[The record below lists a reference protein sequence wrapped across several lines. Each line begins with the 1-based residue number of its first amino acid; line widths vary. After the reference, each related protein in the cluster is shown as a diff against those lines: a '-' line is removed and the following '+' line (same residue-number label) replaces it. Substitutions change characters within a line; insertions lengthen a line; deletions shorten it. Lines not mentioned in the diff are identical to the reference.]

1 MQKSIFSLLAV
12 LFLAIP
18 LSAQHFGLRVG
29 LNATD
34 AKYNFEDNE
43 IETEGETNLMLGAF
57 LNLPVLSETFSIQ
70 PEFTYLNRG
79 YSIGADFGDLV
90 AFDRTISYVDL
101 GVLAR
106 LNFGQD
112 DGLGFYVGAG
122 PQYSYAISG
131 QRTDILGER
140 DVDFDADR
148 LNRGELQFAAVGGLT
163 LNLGLKFFVEGR
175 YNGSLGNQSDDAR
188 RDIKQN
194 SIGVN
199 GGVMVPF

>member
-1 MQKSIFSLLAV
+1 MNKFILPALVF
-12 LFLAIP
+12 LFIAAP
-18 LSAQHFGLRVG
+18 LSAQNFGLRVG
-29 LNATD
+29 ANATD
-34 AKYNFEDNE
+34 AKYNFDSNE
-43 IETEGETNLMLGAF
+43 IETEGETNLLLGAF
-57 LNLPVLSETFSIQ
+57 LNLPVLGKTFTIQ

-79 YSIGADFGDLV
+79 YSIGADFGDLI

-140 DVDFDADR
+140 DVDFDAER
-148 LNRGELQFAAVGGLT
+148 LNRGELQFAGVAGLT
-163 LNLGLKFFVEGR
+163 FDLGIKLFLEAR
-175 YNGSLGNQSDDAR
+175 YNGSLGNQSDDDR
-188 RDIKQN
+188 KEITQN

-199 GGVMVPF
+199 GGFMVSF

>member
-1 MQKSIFSLLAV
+1 MQKSISSLLAV
-12 LFLAIP
+12 LFLAVP

-29 LNATD
+29 VNATD
-34 AKYNFEDNE
+34 AKYNFENNE

-57 LNLPVLSETFSIQ
+57 LNLPVLSDFLSIQ

-79 YSIGADFGDLV
+79 YSIGADFGDLI

-148 LNRGELQFAAVGGLT
+148 LNRGELQFAGVAGLT
-163 LNLGLKFFVEGR
+163 FNAGVKFFVEGR
-175 YNGSLGNQSDDAR
+175 YNGSLGNQSDDDR
-188 RDIKQN
+188 RDIQQT

-199 GGVMVPF
+199 GGIMFPF